1 VRQEE
6 VAVNCKA
13 CNTRF
18 PGSQRVCPNCGHA
31 DSEVPFIDTPEASDA
46 PLESADVEPLSP
58 SSLGSFAEG
67 AEANPF
73 AGGEIEFEE
82 EVEMA
87 LREATANEKVRTGTR
102 DNEKKSKTTRKKSK
116 AAETRPGAAGVQRL
130 GRAPVSVV
138 IPVDPEQVRHL
149 IVERPEVLEANLS
162 LHVDE
167 EGVEVG
173 AGFETEVGEIDLL
186 ARSEDGDFVVAMVV
200 ASSSE
205 QEAAVAGM
213 IQRLGWVRKHLS
225 DGEHVVRG
233 VLLTGGVTEELG
245 YAAEA
250 LKGSVSF
257 LGWRLSLGFE
267 PLAP

>member
-1 VRQEE
+1 M
-6 VAVNCKA
+6 NCKA
-13 CNTRF
+13 CNTRM
-18 PGSQRVCPNCGHA
+18 PGSLKVCPNCGHA
-31 DSEVPFIDTPEASDA
+31 DSEVPFIDTPEESDA
-46 PLESADVEPLSP
+46 PSESADVEPLSP
-58 SSLGSFAEG
+58 SGLGSFAEG

-73 AGGEIEFEE
+73 AGSEIEFEE

-87 LREATANEKVRTGTR
+87 LREATPTEKVRTVNR
-102 DNEKKSKTTRKKSK
+102 DNEKKSKATRKKPK
-116 AAETRPGAAGVQRL
+116 AAEPGPGMEGARRS
-130 GRAPVSVV
+130 GRTPVSVV

-173 AGFETEVGEIDLL
+173 AGFETDVGEIDLL
-186 ARSEDGDFVVAMVV
+186 ARSESGDFVVAMVV

-225 DGEHVVRG
+225 DGQHAVRG
-233 VLLTGGVTEELG
+233 VLLTGGVSEELG
-245 YAAEA
+245 YAAAA
-250 LKGSVSF
+250 LKDSVTF

-267 PLAP
+267 SLAP